1 MSFLSLLILPL
12 FLSSAKVEVFFSA
25 TDGCKDK
32 IIKSINS
39 AQKSIK
45 IAIYHITSREIIQ
58 ALIDAKKRGLDIKI
72 VADGEQAKDKFS
84 KVSLLIKEGIDV
96 KITDYS
102 TRKKRF
108 LTPKMHHKFMIID
121 RKYVMTGSFNFTASA
136 EELNDENCVFIYDS
150 VEVVEKFEREFE
162 RLWKISQ

>member
-25 TDGCKDK
+25 TDGCKDE

-45 IAIYHITSREIIQ
+45 IAIYHITSREIMQ

-84 KVSLLIKEGIDV
+84 KVSLLIKEGVDV

>member
-45 IAIYHITSREIIQ
+45 IAIYHITSREIMQ

-84 KVSLLIKEGIDV
+84 KVSLLIKEGVDL

>member
-45 IAIYHITSREIIQ
+45 IAIYHITSREIMQ